1 MKKLFMILLLGMFM
15 ISFTSATECW
25 GTFKQ
30 NTEIQLIQKCPSCSY
45 VNITSITYP
54 NGTVFLNEE
63 MTKNET
69 NFNFTLPDSSQEGI
83 ITYGTIG
90 DKNEADPPNYEDLCI
105 EITRS
110 GSSADTGESI
120 MYIAILIFILLFLGV
135 TLYISIITPYENI
148 MENSRHGK
156 IVTRVTKS
164 KYVKLVALW
173 FSYGLLLMFVTVL
186 TGMTNNYIQ
195 FVEMKGMFTSIYL
208 FLSVGGYGVSVWII
222 WLMFYNAW
230 KDIIL
235 NKNILAEGKALL
247 NNF

>member
-1 MKKLFMILLLGMFM
+1 MKKILTILLLGIFL
-15 ISFTSATECW
+15 INLSSAIDCW

-63 MTKNET
+63 MTKSET

-83 ITYGTIG
+83 ISYSTIG
-90 DKNEADPPNYEDLCI
+90 DKNGASPPNYEDLCI
-105 EITRS
+105 EITRT
-110 GSSADTGESI
+110 GSSVETGESI
-120 MYIAILIFILLFLGV
+120 MYIAILIFILLFLGI
-135 TLYISIITPYENI
+135 TLYIAIETPYDNI

-164 KYVKLVALW
+164 KYVKLVAIW

-195 FVEMKGMFTSIYL
+195 FSEMKGMFTSIYFFLL
-208 FLSVGGYGVSVWII
+208 FGGYGVSTGII
-222 WLMFYNAW
+222 WLIFYNAW

-235 NKNILAEGKALL
+235 NKNILSAGKAVM
-247 NNF
+247 NRS